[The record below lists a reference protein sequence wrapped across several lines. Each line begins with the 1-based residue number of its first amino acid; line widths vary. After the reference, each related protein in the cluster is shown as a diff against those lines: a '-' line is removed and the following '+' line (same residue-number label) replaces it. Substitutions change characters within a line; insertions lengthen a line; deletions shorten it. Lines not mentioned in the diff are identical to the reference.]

1 MKTVGGADKV
11 AGILLRAVEANR
23 VTCDEILIL
32 ESGPYYAQLL
42 FNHGVIFGE
51 VVSNT
56 FLIGSERL
64 VTSQVDR
71 LLGLGWS
78 SPSTPCHSSC
88 ERSHP
93 NFHRTWLE
101 GEPSERVVR
110 DLLVAM
116 MVVSMQ
122 NEGEQLTFI
131 RCSRRGHPS
140 TGLPS
145 SH

>member
-1 MKTVGGADKV
+1 MKTVGSPDKI

-23 VTCDEILIL
+23 VTCDEILLL
-32 ESGPYYAQLL
+32 ESGPHYAQVL
-42 FNHGVIFGE
+42 FNHGVAFGE
-51 VVSNT
+51 VVSNM
-56 FLIGSERL
+56 FLIGSEQL

-71 LLGLGWS
+71 LLDLGWS

-116 MVVSMQ
+116 MVVSMHH
-122 NEGEQLTFI
+122 EGEQLTLI
-131 RCSRRGHPS
+131 RYSRRGHPS

>member
-1 MKTVGGADKV
+1 MKTLGSVEKIARV
-11 AGILLRAVEANR
+11 LLRAVEVNR
-23 VTCDEILIL
+23 VTCEEVLLL

-56 FLIGSERL
+56 FLVGSERL

-71 LLGLGWS
+71 LLDLGWS
-78 SPSTPCHSSC
+78 SPSTPCHSLC

-93 NFHRTWLE
+93 NFHRAWLE
-101 GEPSERVVR
+101 GESSERVVR
-110 DLLVAM
+110 DLIVAM

>member
-1 MKTVGGADKV
+1 MKTVGSADKV

-23 VTCDEILIL
+23 VTCDAILIL

-42 FNHGVIFGE
+42 CNHGVAFGE

-56 FLIGSERL
+56 FLIGSKQL

-71 LLGLGWS
+71 LVDLGWS

-116 MVVSMQ
+116 MVVSTHH
-122 NEGEQLTFI
+122 EGEQLTLI
-131 RCSRRGHPS
+131 RFSRRGHPS